1 MMMSDAA
8 SDATPRPRRK
18 RARKRAR
25 KPKRVYA
32 PETNTGR
39 WTVRDVPEPDRA
51 AAVDA
56 AKRRDVSLGVWLS
69 EAIRAY
75 VAAEREPVGEVL
87 APQRAL
93 PPLSLEDIARA
104 VEIAARIKEIRGKPP
119 MRILGRVTRL
129 LADRL
134 AG

>member
-1 MMMSDAA
+1 MSDAA
-8 SDATPRPRRK
+8 PRPRRK
-18 RARKRAR
+18 RARKRTH

-32 PETNTGR
+32 PETNAGR

-56 AKRRDVSLGVWLS
+56 AKRRDVSLGEWLA

-75 VAAEREPVGEVL
+75 IAAEREPVGEVL
-87 APQRAL
+87 APLPAL

-119 MRILGRVTRL
+119 ARILGRVTRL